1 MKGKELLVS
10 KEMRNRSVERARLSV
25 SSRRIVQPLTKDV
38 ESATVTEEWD
48 EISMTSN
55 VLSTQLKSD
64 LLTHLI
70 F

>member
-1 MKGKELLVS
+1 
-10 KEMRNRSVERARLSV
+10 MRNRSVERARLSV